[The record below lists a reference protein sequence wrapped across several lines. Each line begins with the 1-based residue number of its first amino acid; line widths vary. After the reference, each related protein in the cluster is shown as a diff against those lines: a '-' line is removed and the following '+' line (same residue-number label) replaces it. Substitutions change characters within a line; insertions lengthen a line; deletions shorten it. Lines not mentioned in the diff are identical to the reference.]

1 MHLNVEIKASCQNQ
15 HKIRKSLNERNALF
29 AGVDHQV
36 DTYFKVPHG
45 RLKLRKG
52 NIENYLI
59 FYKRKNQSGPKESKV
74 RLLEVPPGSLLK
86 EMLSESLGVLVVVE
100 KSREIYFIGNIKF
113 HIDYVYGLGPFVEI
127 EAIDKDGSIGKKKLL
142 GQCREYMGLFG
153 IKTGDLVRASYSDL
167 LLSKRIR
174 PD

>member
-1 MHLNVEIKASCQNQ
+1 MHLNVEIKANCQDQ
-15 HKIRKSLNERNALF
+15 HKIRKILNEQNALF

-45 RLKLRKG
+45 RLKFREGKV
-52 NIENYLI
+52 ENYLI

-74 RLLEVPPGSLLK
+74 RLFEVSPGSLLK
-86 EMLSESLGVLVVVE
+86 EMFTDALGVLVTVE
-100 KSREIYFIGNIKF
+100 KSREIYFIDNIKF
-113 HIDYVYGLGPFVEI
+113 HIDYVYGLGSFVEI
-127 EAIDKDGSIGKKKLL
+127 EAIDKDGSIGKEKLL
-142 GQCREYMGLFG
+142 GQCREYIGLFG
-153 IKTGDLVRASYSDL
+153 IKRGDLVRASYSDL